1 MRTLIV
7 CCLALFAMA
16 GCSEGTA
23 STPVLLPL
31 PQEVVW
37 SKGSFQ
43 KTEVS
48 LSGDLSV
55 AGAVR
60 EWLDESGVKYLDTA
74 SGKVVVRLVEKIG
87 QAVVNQEEA
96 YSLTVSD
103 DAIGIEAVTEKGIYW
118 AVQTLR
124 QLADGTKGDFRIPC
138 CEILDWPAFRI
149 RGFMHD
155 VGRSYIP
162 LEEIKHEIEILTRYK
177 VNTFHWH
184 LTENQ
189 AWRLES
195 KIYPQLNAPENM
207 VRYPGCYYTKEQVR
221 EFLDFCHRHHVLV
234 IPEIDMPGHSA
245 AFTRTFGCDMQSPKG
260 KGILKE
266 LLAEACDL
274 FADEPYFHIGTD
286 EVHFTDPDFVPE
298 MVALVRSKGKKAISW
313 SPGCEYAPGEI
324 DVAQLWS
331 YLGAPKPGIPSID
344 SKFRYANHFDLFGD
358 IVAVYNSRICNSE
371 HGSEA
376 ALGTL
381 MAVWNDHKLPDEHN
395 VLMQN
400 SFYPCMLA
408 IAERSW
414 LGGGSEYF
422 DVGGVLLPDE
432 SSPVFGQFA
441 DFERRLLWHKDN
453 FLKDEPFPYVR
464 QTNVHWDVTDPFP
477 NEGDFDRVFP
487 PEQGIAEKYTFEG
500 KDYFTHRVTGA
511 GISLRHFWNL
521 WASFPSLFKDA
532 DENSTAYAYTWVYSP
547 KSQDVGMLV
556 EFQNYSRSS
565 NDVPPQEGRW
575 DYRGS
580 RIWLN
585 DRELLPPKWTDSPED
600 RSTEIDLGN
609 ENCTAR
615 PPLAVHLN
623 KGWNKVFMKLP
634 VGKFTTPEIW
644 LVKWA
649 FTAVFVTPDGRHS
662 VDGLVY
668 SPEKSK
674 KTSKKFAVTKKSST
688 FASPER

>member
-1 MRTLIV
+1 MRLLLL
-7 CCLALFAMA
+7 CLALLSAA
-16 GCSEGTA
+16 GCSEKA
-23 STPVLLPL
+23 ESVPELIPL

-37 SKGSFQ
+37 SKGFFR
-43 KTEVS
+43 EAAVS
-48 LSGDLSV
+48 LSGDTSV
-55 AGAVR
+55 TGIVKQ
-60 EWLDESGVKYLDTA
+60 WLDEAGVECSDAA
-74 SGKVVVRLVEKIG
+74 SGKVEVRLVDRIEK
-87 QAVVNQEEA
+87 AVVNQDEA
-96 YSLTVSD
+96 YSLTVS
-103 DAIGIEAVTEKGIYW
+103 GNVVRIEAVTEKGVYW

-124 QLADGTKGDFRIPC
+124 QLADKTKGGVRIPRC
-138 CEILDWPAFRI
+138 GIVDWPAFRI

-155 VGRSYIP
+155 VGRSYIS

-177 VNTFHWH
+177 INTFHWH

-195 KIYPQLNAPENM
+195 KIYPLLNAPENM
-207 VRYPGCYYTKEQVR
+207 VRYPGCYYTQEQVR
-221 EFLDFCHRHHVLV
+221 EFLDFCRRHHVLV

-245 AFTRTFGCDMQSPKG
+245 AFTRTFDCDMQSPKG
-260 KGILKE
+260 KRILKE

-331 YLGAPKPGIPSID
+331 YMGKAKPGIPSID

-371 HGSEA
+371 QGDES
-376 ALGTL
+376 ALGTV

-395 VLMQN
+395 ILLQN
-400 SFYPCMLA
+400 AFYPYMLA

-422 DVGGVLLPDE
+422 DVGGVILPDE
-432 SSPVFGQFA
+432 SSPVFKKFA
-441 DFERRLLWHKDN
+441 DFERRMLRHKDI
-453 FLKDEPFPYVR
+453 FLKEEPFPYVR
-464 QTNVHWDVTDPFP
+464 QTNVHWAVTDAFP
-477 NEGDFDRVFP
+477 NEGDFSRSFP
-487 PEQGIAEKYTFEG
+487 PENGIADKYSFEG
-500 KDYFTHRVTGA
+500 KDYFAHRVTGA
-511 GISLRHFWNL
+511 GINLRHFWNL
-521 WASFPSLFKDA
+521 WYPFPSLFKNPV
-532 DENSTAYAYTWVYSP
+532 ENSTAYAYTWVYSP

-556 EFQNYSRSS
+556 EFQNYSRSV
-565 NDVPPQEGRW
+565 NDVPPPPGHW

-585 DRELLPPKWTDSPED
+585 DRELLPPEWTNSPD
-600 RSTEIDLGN
+600 VRSTEVDQGN

-615 PPLAVHLN
+615 PPLSVHLN
-623 KGWNKVFMKLP
+623 RGWNKVFMKLP
-634 VGKFTTPEIW
+634 VGRFTTPEIW

-649 FTAVFVTPDGRHS
+649 FTAVFVTPDGRHA
-662 VDGLVY
+662 VEGLVY
-668 SPEKSK
+668 SPD
-674 KTSKKFAVTKKSST
+674 KSSD
-688 FASPER
+688 S